1 MHERIEDGLLPRS
14 AAARI
19 RHDRSDHI
27 HKLRQTCDLHS
38 VRMLK
43 KRDQHQSHQQRI
55 LECID
60 ILQHRRR
67 HLPRM
72 ILRDIV
78 IRRIGMEPYIP
89 LVKADIDILAPAF
102 LRLHIITGRD
112 HRADEF
118 IHIVGLRQEVQ
129 AVIVPVAV
137 ILVHGD
143 IVYMVISTLKGS

>member
-1 MHERIEDGLLPRS
+1 
-14 AAARI
+14 
-19 RHDRSDHI
+19 
-27 HKLRQTCDLHS
+27 
-38 VRMLK
+38 
-43 KRDQHQSHQQRI
+43 
-55 LECID
+55 
-60 ILQHRRR
+60 
-67 HLPRM
+67 
-72 ILRDIV
+72 
-78 IRRIGMEPYIP
+78 MEPYIP

-112 HRADEF
+112 HCADEF